1 METIEFTSTIDP
13 RIVVRGVVMP
23 LDEEQAREIPTA
35 VEGDVFTQFGLHMML
50 MEN

>member
-1 METIEFTSTIDP
+1 METIEFTSAIDP

-23 LDEEQAREIPTA
+23 LDEEQASEIPQATP
-35 VEGDVFTQFGLHMML
+35 GDVLMQFGLHMML

>member
-23 LDEEQAREIPTA
+23 LDEEQAQEIPQATP
-35 VEGDVFTQFGLHMML
+35 GDVFMQFGFYLTV
-50 MEN
+50 ED